1 MKLKEIIKDGE
12 VDIVKL
18 ADFIVNELDIDITE
32 NDVEIERYV
41 DTTKNMFLHPEYD
54 FSILKENPELSI
66 EEVFPNAEWDEIK
79 TVDIFNENE
88 KDKLNKLSEEDV
100 DLLMETVDELLE
112 YDADEF
118 IEQLLGFTE
127 EKWQEQER
135 MANLEKEIDTN
146 WGFCKESHNDN
157 YDDVPD
163 EY

>member
-135 MANLEKEIDTN
+135 MANLALIPQL
-146 WGFCKESHNDN
+146 SA
-157 YDDVPD
+157 
-163 EY
+163 

>member
-135 MANLEKEIDTN
+135 MANLEKEIDAN
-146 WGFCKESHNDN
+146 WGFCKESYNAD
-157 YDDVPD
+157 YDDVSE

>member
-135 MANLEKEIDTN
+135 MAN
-146 WGFCKESHNDN
+146 
-157 YDDVPD
+157 
-163 EY
+163 

>member
-79 TVDIFNENE
+79 TVDIFNE
-88 KDKLNKLSEEDV
+88 
-100 DLLMETVDELLE
+100 
-112 YDADEF
+112 
-118 IEQLLGFTE
+118 
-127 EKWQEQER
+127 
-135 MANLEKEIDTN
+135 
-146 WGFCKESHNDN
+146 
-157 YDDVPD
+157 P
-163 EY
+163 

>member
-135 MANLEKEIDTN
+135 MANLEEEIDGN
-146 WGFCKESHNDN
+146 WGFCKESYNDD
-157 YDDVPD
+157 YDDVSE

>member
-118 IEQLLGFTE
+118 IEQLLGFIE

-135 MANLEKEIDTN
+135 MANLEKEIAAN
-146 WGFCKESHNDN
+146 WGFCKESYNDD
-157 YDDVPD
+157 YDDVSE

>member
-54 FSILKENPELSI
+54 FSILKQNPELSI

-135 MANLEKEIDTN
+135 MANLEKEIDAN
-146 WGFCKESHNDN
+146 WGFCKESYNDD
-157 YDDVPD
+157 YDDVSE

>member
-135 MANLEKEIDTN
+135 MANLEK
-146 WGFCKESHNDN
+146 K
-157 YDDVPD
+157 
-163 EY
+163 